1 MENSGQFTP
10 TRTAEILRSL
20 GHAPS
25 KKLGQNFLVDPN
37 IVRKSLELAG
47 VEQGDCVVEVGPG
60 LGTLTGAL
68 LSRGAIV
75 YAVSSTSRCARICA
89 HISRAKKNSAC

>member
-10 TRTAEILRSL
+10 TRTAEILRFL
-20 GHAPS
+20 GHVPS

-47 VEQGDCVVEVGPG
+47 VEEGDCVVEVGPG

-68 LSRGAIV
+68 F
-75 YAVSSTSRCARICA
+75 
-89 HISRAKKNSAC
+89 